1 MMNKIALLLALLISG
16 HSFAQQPGS
25 RQDLSGLPAEGILTG
40 QVVDKADGLPMEYVN
55 IVIYSMHDSSMVNGI
70 ITSADGRFRLEN
82 IPYGRHYGI
91 ANFIGYDKMVIPD
104 IRVTPKQKEV
114 DLGTIFL
121 SPASAELEGVE
132 VTAERV
138 HVEYKIDKKV
148 INVGQDLMA
157 AGNTAIEVLENT
169 PSVQVDIEGNVTL
182 RGSSNF
188 TVLID
193 GRPSILTGSDALQQ
207 IPASTIDQIEIITNP
222 SARYDPDGVGGII
235 NVVLKKQR
243 RPGINGVV
251 NLSVGSKNKYRGDI
265 LLNYRTGKLNVFG
278 GVDYNH
284 FEFSMRGRNE
294 YESFMTDT
302 IFYRHSDF
310 RGNMNR
316 KGYGIKG
323 GVDFFLN
330 DKNTFNLS
338 GRYGG
343 FAFNRTMR
351 SSRQL
356 FYEPASTHQYSRS
369 VSTMNRES
377 DFYELSL
384 GHTLKFNNK
393 GHQLD
398 FLAFF
403 SNRDGDN
410 AQDQENYLTD
420 AGWNIIDDSP
430 DILRIEEDSDDRD
443 IRLKLDYSRPVGQEG
458 KLEAGYQSR
467 FEGQHETYDF
477 YDWNYALGQWIENPD
492 FVSESDF
499 TRNIHAVYGMYSNT
513 SGSFGYQAGL
523 RGEYTDR
530 RIENQLSPEAYIIDR
545 FDLFPTLHLSRQ
557 FEGGHQAMASYGRRI
572 NRPRGRELDPFIH
585 YFDPYN
591 VRQGNPALEP
601 EYIDSYELSYQK
613 RLKTGFV
620 SFETYYRINKNKITQ
635 IQRQWEDGI
644 VLQTFQNLNR
654 DFSLGAELM
663 VNLSVTKWLDLNG
676 SVNVYDYRL
685 EGNVEGVD
693 ISAGSTNW
701 DGRLNSTVKL
711 PEDFRVQVTLIY
723 RGPTVTAQG
732 ESTDFLMTNVAI
744 RKDFMNRKMNA
755 ILSVRDLFSTGKRE
769 FITNGIGFYAYDY
782 FKRESPVVN
791 LSLSYII
798 NNYKRQRDGSGR
810 GDDAGGGD
818 IDMEF

>member
-1 MMNKIALLLALLISG
+1 MYRILIILSFLI
-16 HSFAQQPGS
+16 HSQAFTQQPGG
-25 RQDLSGLPAEGILTG
+25 RQDFSGLPAEGILTG
-40 QVVDKADGLPMEYVN
+40 HVVDKADGLPMEYVN
-55 IVIYSMHDSSMVNGI
+55 IVVFSMRDSSMVNGI
-70 ITSADGRFRLEN
+70 ITSSDGRFRLEN

-104 IRVTPKQKEV
+104 IRITPKQKEV
-114 DLGTIFL
+114 DLGTVFL

-169 PSVQVDIEGNVTL
+169 PSIQVDIEGNVTL

-193 GRPSILTGSDALQQ
+193 GRPSVLTGSDALQQ

-243 RPGINGVV
+243 RSGINGVV

-265 LLNYRTGKLNVFG
+265 LLNYRTGKWNVYG
-278 GVDYNH
+278 GFDYNH

-294 YESFMTDT
+294 YESYMTDT
-302 IFYRHSDF
+302 VFNRHTDF

-323 GVDFFLN
+323 GADFFLN
-330 DKNTFNLS
+330 DKNTFTLS

-343 FAFNRTMR
+343 FEFNRTMR

-369 VSTMNRES
+369 VSTMNRGS
-377 DFYELSL
+377 DFYELNL
-384 GHTLKFNNK
+384 GHTLKFDNK

-410 AQDQENYLTD
+410 TQDQENYLTD
-420 AGWNIIDDSP
+420 PGWNIMDDSP
-430 DILRIEEDSDDRD
+430 DILRITEDSDDLG
-443 IRLKLDYSRPVGQEG
+443 IRLKLDYTRPFGQEG
-458 KLEAGYQSR
+458 KVEAGYQSR
-467 FEGQHETYDF
+467 FDKQHETYDY
-477 YDWNYALGQWIENPD
+477 YDWNHDQGLWIENPA

-499 TRNIHAVYGMYSNT
+499 IRNIHSLYGIFANT

-530 RIENQLSPEAYIIDR
+530 RIENLLSPEVYIIDR
-545 FDLFPTLHLSRQ
+545 FDLFPTLHLSRK
-557 FEGGHQAMASYGRRI
+557 FEREHQVMASYGRRI

-585 YFDPYN
+585 YFDPYH
-591 VRQGNPALEP
+591 VRQGNPSLEP

-613 RLKTGFV
+613 RLRTGFV
-620 SFETYYRINKNKITQ
+620 SFETYYRINKNKITR

-676 SVNVYDYRL
+676 SVNLYDYRL
-685 EGNVEGVD
+685 EGNVEEVNV
-693 ISAGSTNW
+693 SAGSTNL
-701 DGRLNSTVKL
+701 DGRFNGTIKL
-711 PEDFRVQVTLIY
+711 PADFRGQLTFIY

-732 ESTDFLMTNVAI
+732 ESKDFFMTNIAI
-744 RKDFMNRKMNA
+744 RKDFFNRRMNA

-769 FITNGIGFYAYDY
+769 SITEGIGFYSYDY

-798 NNYKRQRDGSGR
+798 NNYKRQRDGSMR
-810 GDDAGGGD
+810 SDDANGGD
-818 IDMEF
+818 LDMDF